1 MIAKYAV
8 AAMASVLGLL
18 GASLAQAAE
27 PMSAHSTGDKFIKDA
42 IEGNLA
48 EVKVGELA
56 QEKGSSQGVKDFGA
70 TLAKDHDAANQSAT
84 QAAQQMNVTPPDKP
98 GMKQTV
104 VYDKLSG
111 LSGESFD
118 RQFIKDM
125 VKDHKE
131 DVARYEKESHKT
143 GPAADYA
150 KQTLPKLRAHLKMA
164 EDLQSSEHVASASQS
179 SKMKTR

>member
-1 MIAKYAV
+1 M
-8 AAMASVLGLL
+8 
-18 GASLAQAAE
+18 GALRQYNPLA
-27 PMSAHSTGDKFIKDA
+27 TA
-42 IEGNLA
+42 I
-48 EVKVGELA
+48 
-56 QEKGSSQGVKDFGA
+56 
-70 TLAKDHDAANQSAT
+70 
-84 QAAQQMNVTPPDKP
+84 
-98 GMKQTV
+98 TV
-104 VYDKLSG
+104 CRVRAPC
-111 LSGESFD
+111 ESFD